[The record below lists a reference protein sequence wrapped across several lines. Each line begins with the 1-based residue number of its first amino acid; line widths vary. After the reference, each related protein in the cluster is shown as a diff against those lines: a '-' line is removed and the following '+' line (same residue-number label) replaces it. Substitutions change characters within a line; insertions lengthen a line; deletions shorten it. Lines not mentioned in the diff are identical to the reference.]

1 MSDEIYTESR
11 NEDSTITVTKI
22 ENTTGYTVARRDL
35 INGQYSSMGIHTY
48 SELVDLKYAID
59 DMIQLET
66 DRMLGNDDGQS
77 NDSEFC

>member
-22 ENTTGYTVARRDL
+22 ENTTGFQINRRDL
-35 INGQYSSMGIHTY
+35 INGQSSSMEIQTY
-48 SELVDLKYAID
+48 SELVDLKYTID

-66 DRMLGNDDGQS
+66 DRMLGNDDGQG
-77 NDSEFC
+77 NDS

>member
-22 ENTTGYTVARRDL
+22 DGTTGYTINRRDL
-35 INGQYSSMGIHTY
+35 IDSRCSSMGIHTY
-48 SELVDLKYAID
+48 SELVDLKYTID

-66 DRMLGNDDGQS
+66 ERMLGNDDGQG
-77 NDSEFC
+77 NDS